1 MEKAAYVKH
10 IKKLLKTYHPDLC
23 PDENLRN
30 TYNEITIKLN
40 TALGKLENK
49 EIIDEGN
56 ILENRNFDIYSFRYY
71 LSKIQSIGISK
82 KSMLN
87 KDYIIFRD
95 FLVSEI
101 NKNNRKISEYF
112 ALLLSDENIMN
123 DSINLFANAYANYTS
138 IFQNYYQYNEQ
149 TVKQCIKIGDSY
161 FADYANKCGIKDIK
175 NIIEEIKKWLQEVRY
190 MLYNNNPVQEL
201 S

>member
-1 MEKAAYVKH
+1 MEKVDYITH
-10 IKKLLKTYHPDLC
+10 IKKLLKTYHPDVC

-40 TALGKLENK
+40 NALSKLENK
-49 EIIDEGN
+49 EITNEGN
-56 ILENRNFDIYSFRYY
+56 TLVNKNFDIYSFRYY

-87 KDYIIFRD
+87 EDYVIFRD

-101 NKNNRKISEYF
+101 NKSSGKISEYF
-112 ALLLSDENIMN
+112 ALLLSAENIVN
-123 DSINLFANAYANYTS
+123 DSIGLFANAYANYTS

-161 FADYANKCGIKDIK
+161 FDDYTKNCGIKDIK

-190 MLYNNNPVQEL
+190 MLY
-201 S
+201 